1 MSNINYQRFH
11 RAATRCKELGTGKNT
26 KPIVA
31 NVYQNNT
38 QAPLEAFI
46 AAHQTLSQKE
56 SAAAKENKEAKAIL
70 SAVDVPFRVARATV
84 LAFVPTLDVPAT
96 LSAQPTVTD
105 QVLAVES
112 LLDIVDD
119 YVGTPWAD
127 EILKGDFGTLAPN
140 VVKEVSEAAEADKD
154 LAAARQAR
162 AAAYGPAYEKYIAFK
177 RVVRAQYGASSLEY
191 RRIHLRTT
199 GGNETE
205 EEETPQA
212 EGAEGTGD
220 KPGEK

>member
-1 MSNINYQRFH
+1 MSNINYKRFH
-11 RAATRCKELGTGKNT
+11 RAAARCKELGTGKNT
-26 KPIVA
+26 KALVVQ
-31 NVYQNNT
+31 VYQHDT
-38 QAPLEAFI
+38 QAALEAFI
-46 AAHQTLSQKE
+46 AAHQAVDQKE
-56 SAAAKENKEAKAIL
+56 SSSAKENKEAQSAL
-70 SAVDVPFRVARATV
+70 SAIDTPYQAARATV
-84 LAFVPTLDVPAT
+84 KAFVPTLKLPDT
-96 LSAQPTVTD
+96 LKRQPTVTD

-119 YVGTPWAD
+119 YAGTPWAD

-162 AAAYGPAYEKYIAFK
+162 AAAYGPAYEKYISFK

-212 EGAEGTGD
+212 ENAEGTGD